1 MSTPTKPRYGPGRP
15 GGGAGGGPRRR
26 YVRKKFC
33 RFCAEKDLRIDYKNV
48 YMLKH
53 FVSERGKIV
62 PRRTAQTDGGD
73 QKGPHRGVDS
83 VYGNAGQVGGD
94 R

>member
-62 PRRTAQTDGGD
+62 PRR
-73 QKGPHRGVDS
+73 KGPHRGVDS